1 VLVKKRDSKVDL
13 HASADQ
19 LAKLICC
26 VRRSTMLFG
35 ELAAASIIC
44 GGLIGISPRMFRGCL
59 HFRIGNFI
67 PEGGF
72 FVLLESD
79 LLIIHEKSFLQ
90 SM

>member
-1 VLVKKRDSKVDL
+1 
-13 HASADQ
+13 
-19 LAKLICC
+19 
-26 VRRSTMLFG
+26 
-35 ELAAASIIC
+35 
-44 GGLIGISPRMFRGCL
+44 MFRGCL